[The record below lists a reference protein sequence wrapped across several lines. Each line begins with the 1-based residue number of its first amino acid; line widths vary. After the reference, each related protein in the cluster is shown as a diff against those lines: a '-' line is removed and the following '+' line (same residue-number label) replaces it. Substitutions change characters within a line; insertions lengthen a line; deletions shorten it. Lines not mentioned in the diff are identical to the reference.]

1 MHKRHIIC
9 KPTPSAQNLKNVAHS
24 HIYADGIVSCS
35 CPSVR
40 SRVIVSGQPP
50 PIGDK
55 THPDRGMWAGPTK
68 LSEFSPLSGWA
79 KALTHTARQLWAPL
93 TPKWAFKAVHP
104 PPLRSG
110 LQRSRPTA
118 PESGKFKPSTPPANV
133 LPFYIQ
139 RVPYRNIICS
149 NFRFH
154 KRQSEM

>member
-1 MHKRHIIC
+1 MLPIHTFMQMELLAAPVPVSEVGLLCRDSHPRSGT
-9 KPTPSAQNLKNVAHS
+9 KPTS
-24 HIYADGIVSCS
+24 D
-35 CPSVR
+35 R
-40 SRVIVSGQPP
+40 GQ
-50 PIGDK
+50 GG
-55 THPDRGMWAGPTK
+55 GMWAGPTK